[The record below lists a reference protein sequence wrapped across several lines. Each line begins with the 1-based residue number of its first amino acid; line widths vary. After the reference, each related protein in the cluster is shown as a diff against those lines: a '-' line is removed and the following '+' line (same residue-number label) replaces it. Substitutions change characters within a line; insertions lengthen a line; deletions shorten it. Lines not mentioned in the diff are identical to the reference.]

1 MGRAMNISTAAV
13 PDHARGT
20 GTRAT
25 RLLGIAALV
34 ALAWQTLFALVF
46 SPDDFQQGT
55 AVRFLYLHV
64 PAVICAY
71 LGFGLCALGG
81 VQYLRNKTLGWDRF
95 AGACG
100 EMGLVFMAITILSGA
115 LWGKRTWGAYWAWD
129 ARLTTSALLFL
140 LFLGYVAVRG
150 LEAAPAVRARRAA
163 YVGIFAAANIPIVN
177 RSVTWWRSLHQGSTL
192 SRPDVEID
200 GLMLFSLFVS
210 IVAFLLLFVWLV
222 IHRYRALVLEELADT
237 RGLDAAIDERAREGV
252 DVR

>member
-1 MGRAMNISTAAV
+1 MNRNLGSATATDV
-13 PDHARGT
+13 RARGT
-20 GTRAT
+20 GTRVT
-25 RLLGIAALV
+25 RLVGIGAVV
-34 ALAWQTLFALVF
+34 ALGWQGVFALVL
-46 SPDDFQQGT
+46 SPDDYQQGT

-71 LGFGLCALGG
+71 LGFALCALGG
-81 VQYLRNKTLGWDRF
+81 VQYLRRKTLAWDRF

-100 EMGLVFMAITILSGA
+100 EIGLMFMAINILSGA

-177 RSVTWWRSLHQGSTL
+177 QSVKWWRSLHQGSTL
-192 SRPDVEID
+192 SRTDVEID

-210 IVAFLLLFVWLV
+210 IAAFGLLFVWLV
-222 IHRYRALVLEELADT
+222 MHRYRVLVLEELADT
-237 RGLDAAIDERAREGV
+237 RGLDVAIDERAHEGV
-252 DVR
+252 QSR